1 MFLIHIFSPIIYY
14 FFFKSFKFIPS
25 CPNSSFMLLLRKL
38 HNIFLSLL
46 SFYMFL
52 GIITVNYYS
61 NKYKNIED
69 ILCKPYN
76 INESDAVYYL
86 NLFLYSKYLEWLDT
100 LFLHLG
106 NNKIST
112 LQYTHH
118 MSTAI
123 LVYLNKYPEINP
135 SISVFYILNTF
146 IHIWMYLYF
155 AFPSKL
161 LRYKIFITKFQIFQ
175 HIISLLT
182 IIITL
187 FVIKDCNKNLI
198 GNYIGFSLYSMYLF
212 YFVKFYFNKY
222 F

>member
-1 MFLIHIFSPIIYY
+1 
-14 FFFKSFKFIPS
+14 
-25 CPNSSFMLLLRKL
+25 
-38 HNIFLSLL
+38 
-46 SFYMFL
+46 
-52 GIITVNYYS
+52 
-61 NKYKNIED
+61 
-69 ILCKPYN
+69 
-76 INESDAVYYL
+76 
-86 NLFLYSKYLEWLDT
+86 
-100 LFLHLG
+100 
-106 NNKIST
+106 
-112 LQYTHH
+112 

-212 YFVKFYFNKY
+212 YFVKFYFNK